1 MWGRRF
7 RLPVTLS
14 CEFVRVLTSPSTST
28 RIDTRI
34 CEEVP
39 VHDGS
44 VQLPDHVRRMIEERA
59 EAVGFPALRRAASA
73 MSQAYRE
80 DRAVRLPDEERAA
93 AYLVTRMPATFAAA
107 HAVLREL
114 RERLGTRP
122 ISSMLDIGAGTG
134 AASLA
139 ARQCFPEVQ
148 TITMVE
154 RDSALAGAALQWL
167 PEAAVILEDVARIK
181 TLPPHDL
188 VLAAYSLD
196 EIGKPLA
203 ARLWQAAR
211 VALVAIEPGTPR
223 GYSLVLR
230 VRQELLESGAHMV
243 APCPAAAPCPLSVPD
258 WCHFA
263 ARVERSSIHRR
274 IKDAELGYEDEKF
287 SYVALA
293 REPVQLAASRIIR
306 RPRQRPGLIVL
317 ETCAPAGVR
326 TVRVP
331 RRDRAAFRAA
341 RQAPWGAAWGY

>member
-1 MWGRRF
+1 
-7 RLPVTLS
+7 
-14 CEFVRVLTSPSTST
+14 
-28 RIDTRI
+28 
-34 CEEVP
+34 
-39 VHDGS
+39 
-44 VQLPDHVRRMIEERA
+44 MIEERA
-59 EAVGFPALRRAASA
+59 EAVGFAALKHAATA
-73 MSQAYRE
+73 MSAAYRE
-80 DRAVRLPDEERAA
+80 SRAVHMPDPARTA

-122 ISSMLDIGAGTG
+122 ISSVLDIGAGAG

-139 ARQCFPEVQ
+139 ARECFPEAQ

-154 RDSALAGAALQWL
+154 RDPALAAAAHQWL
-167 PEAAVILEDVARIK
+167 PEAAIMLEDVTRIK

-188 VLAAYSLD
+188 VIAAYSLD
-196 EIGKPLA
+196 EIAEPLA

-223 GYSLVLR
+223 GYALILK
-230 VRQELLESGAHMV
+230 VREELLEAGARMV
-243 APCPAAAPCPLSVPD
+243 APCPAATPCPLAAPD

-287 SYVALA
+287 SYVAVA
-293 REPVQLAASRIIR
+293 REPVDLPASRIIG

-317 ETCAPAGVR
+317 ETCAPGGVR
-326 TVRVP
+326 TVRAP
-331 RRDRAAFRAA
+331 RSDREAFRAA
-341 RQAPWGAAWGY
+341 RKATWGAAWTPRSVTVVCEPR